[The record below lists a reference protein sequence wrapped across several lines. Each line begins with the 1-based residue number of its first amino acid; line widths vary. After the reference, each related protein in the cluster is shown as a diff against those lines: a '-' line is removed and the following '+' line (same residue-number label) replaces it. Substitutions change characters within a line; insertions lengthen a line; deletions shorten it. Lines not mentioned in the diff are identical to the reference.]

1 MSEYDDSESRSLST
15 MNRGINE
22 NKSIKVAKCSKCRC
36 SILINKIEYEN
47 GKIYFEIICPCQEV
61 ENLLMDNFEAK
72 YIFDEKKEMNQNKII
87 SNFLFCSCDNIS
99 KFEYYCKDSRK
110 DLCSECIGKEKDHS
124 NHSILNFKDI
134 NKIIDKIKQVY
145 DEMNKIKEEFD
156 EENEEAG
163 EKENDKD
170 ENNEKKKE
178 KKQNI
183 RNDNEL
189 LEKYSNLE
197 KENDKDNFKSAIK
210 LLMELISQYEKNP
223 YYNLYQSIENIYKFC
238 TKFEQVRKDGKEER
252 KQIIKKIIRFKR
264 EFKDLKESDN
274 LKSINI
280 FQNNFDDISILEDY
294 SKYFK
299 FLEKLFLSENNI
311 DNIEVLTKIEFP
323 SLKIL
328 NLTKNRLIDS
338 CIEHLKNLKNKD
350 TIEELN
356 LYDNNIRNPK
366 FFLIIKD
373 FINLQTLFIGHN
385 KFNENFDAERYDF
398 PDSLTIIG
406 LTIGVFSR
414 ESIKH
419 IKKFYFNKLETLY
432 LKGNDLDSLKFIE
445 DLQCKNL
452 KNIWLRNNAIS
463 DLNIKITNK
472 LKDSIIKFNL
482 RGNLISDITHL
493 KDFVDQFENMEEFTI
508 SDNEID
514 LNSQDN
520 LNIINEIIEE
530 KKNQRKKFILKYL

>member
-1 MSEYDDSESRSLST
+1 MSEYDDSETRSLST

-22 NKSIKVAKCSKCRC
+22 NKSINVAKCSKCRC

-61 ENLLMDNFEAK
+61 ENLLMDNFKEK
-72 YIFDEKKEMNQNKII
+72 YIFDEKKEMNPNKII

-124 NHSILNFKDI
+124 NHSIVNFKDI

-163 EKENDKD
+163 EEED
-170 ENNEKKKE
+170 ENNEQKKE

-197 KENDKDNFKSAIK
+197 EENDKDNFKSAIK

-328 NLTKNRLIDS
+328 DLTENRLNDS

-432 LKGNDLDSLKFIE
+432 LKGNV
-445 DLQCKNL
+445 
-452 KNIWLRNNAIS
+452 
-463 DLNIKITNK
+463 KITNK

>member
-1 MSEYDDSESRSLST
+1 M
-15 MNRGINE
+15 
-22 NKSIKVAKCSKCRC
+22 
-36 SILINKIEYEN
+36 
-47 GKIYFEIICPCQEV
+47 
-61 ENLLMDNFEAK
+61 
-72 YIFDEKKEMNQNKII
+72 
-87 SNFLFCSCDNIS
+87 
-99 KFEYYCKDSRK
+99 
-110 DLCSECIGKEKDHS
+110 
-124 NHSILNFKDI
+124 
-134 NKIIDKIKQVY
+134 
-145 DEMNKIKEEFD
+145 
-156 EENEEAG
+156 
-163 EKENDKD
+163 
-170 ENNEKKKE
+170 
-178 KKQNI
+178 
-183 RNDNEL
+183 
-189 LEKYSNLE
+189 
-197 KENDKDNFKSAIK
+197 
-210 LLMELISQYEKNP
+210 
-223 YYNLYQSIENIYKFC
+223 
-238 TKFEQVRKDGKEER
+238 
-252 KQIIKKIIRFKR
+252 
-264 EFKDLKESDN
+264 
-274 LKSINI
+274 
-280 FQNNFDDISILEDY
+280 
-294 SKYFK
+294 
-299 FLEKLFLSENNI
+299 
-311 DNIEVLTKIEFP
+311 TKIEFP

-328 NLTKNRLIDS
+328 DLTENRLNDS

-373 FINLQTLFIGHN
+373 FINLQRLLIGHN

-432 LKGNDLDSLKFIE
+432 LKGNGLDSLNFIE

-452 KNIWLRNNAIS
+452 KYIWLRNNAIS